1 MATATVNGVTL
12 HYQRRL
18 GDGQTIVLLHGL
30 ATNLAFWYFT
40 IVPLLSR
47 DLSLV
52 LYDLRGHG
60 RSDMPRSGYTTADMA
75 ADLDGLLDNLEI
87 SRAHLIGHSYG
98 GAVALHYAALHPAR
112 VASLILADARI
123 RALQPTQ
130 RLKDWHNAPALE
142 RKLKDL
148 QVSVALDD
156 AEMGYQ
162 YLEAMA
168 EAEVQGKDAA
178 RTKLG
183 VFSPKSMNKTNR
195 TAQRWLQLL
204 RTTTALNDFKTLAG
218 LTLDKICQVNQPVL
232 AMFGQYSNC
241 LPSCRGLKQHL
252 PRCKV
257 VIVPRTGHYH
267 PIVRPA
273 FFERKVRKFLG
284 EAAR

>member
-1 MATATVNGVTL
+1 
-12 HYQRRL
+12 
-18 GDGQTIVLLHGL
+18 
-30 ATNLAFWYFT
+30 
-40 IVPLLSR
+40 
-47 DLSLV
+47 
-52 LYDLRGHG
+52 
-60 RSDMPRSGYTTADMA
+60 
-75 ADLDGLLDNLEI
+75 
-87 SRAHLIGHSYG
+87 
-98 GAVALHYAALHPAR
+98 
-112 VASLILADARI
+112 
-123 RALQPTQ
+123 
-130 RLKDWHNAPALE
+130 
-142 RKLKDL
+142 
-148 QVSVALDD
+148 
-156 AEMGYQ
+156 
-162 YLEAMA
+162 
-168 EAEVQGKDAA
+168 A